1 MGFSACKIYKFPL
14 ICATPVMPKNRNQTN
29 IIGPNALPSK
39 LVPAFWQANKTEII
53 INVIKMT
60 RFWSLFSSWSKTE
73 MLCKPSMAVVMVT
86 AGVSTPSASSAA
98 PPNMAGM
105 TKYLP

>member
-1 MGFSACKIYKFPL
+1 
-14 ICATPVMPKNRNQTN
+14 MPKNRNQTN

-39 LVPAFWQANKTEII
+39 LVPAFWQANKNRNNNQCNQDDTILVII
-53 INVIKMT
+53 QQLV
-60 RFWSLFSSWSKTE
+60 KTE